1 MNKTYTGIM
10 IPSEKHILIADSQY
24 LISRSLAELLSEKY
38 QFVVREIVTNRK
50 DLERSV
56 RESRLSLLIID
67 VNHFDIEGPS
77 DLKTL
82 LGSGSIPVLVLTNS
96 LTRSELAG
104 LDSIGI
110 KNILFKSSTETEILT
125 AVDHTLQG
133 KKFYGRE
140 VMEILLE
147 KGEWKKVIQEN
158 TSLTAAEIEIVKLI
172 AEGMTTKEIASRK
185 NVSFHTI
192 MTHRKNIFRKARVN
206 NASELVMFAIRAG
219 IIDTIE
225 YQI

>member
-1 MNKTYTGIM
+1 MTF
-10 IPSEKHILIADSQY
+10 PEKQVLIADSQY

-38 QFVVREIVTNRK
+38 HFTVKEIVTNRK
-50 DLERSV
+50 DLEKSV
-56 RESRLSLLIID
+56 KEGQISLLIID
-67 VNHFDIEGPS
+67 VNHFDFEGPG
-77 DLKTL
+77 DLKTVISADL
-82 LGSGSIPVLVLTNS
+82 IPVLVLTNS
-96 LTRSELAG
+96 LSRNELAG

-110 KNILFKSSTETEILT
+110 KNILFKSSNETELLT
-125 AVDHTLQG
+125 AVDLTLQG

-147 KGEWKKVIQEN
+147 KGEWKKSIQET

-172 AEGMTTKEIASRK
+172 AEGMTTKEMASRK

-206 NASELVMFAIRAG
+206 NASELVMFAIRSG
-219 IIDTIE
+219 IIDSIE

>member
-1 MNKTYTGIM
+1 MTL
-10 IPSEKHILIADSQY
+10 PEKQILIADIQY
-24 LISRSLAELLSEKY
+24 LISRSLTELLSEKY
-38 QFVVREIVTNRK
+38 HFAVREIVTNRK
-50 DLERSV
+50 DLERSLT
-56 RESRLSLLIID
+56 EGPLSLLIID
-67 VNHFDIEGPS
+67 VNHFDFEGPAE
-77 DLKTL
+77 LKTVVC
-82 LGSGSIPVLVLTNS
+82 SGTTPVLVLTNS
-96 LTRSELAG
+96 LTRVELAG

-110 KNILFKSSTETEILT
+110 KNILFKSSGEAELLT
-125 AVDHTLQG
+125 AVEYTLQG

-147 KGEWKKVIQEN
+147 KGDWKKVLHEN
-158 TSLTAAEIEIVKLI
+158 TSLTAAEIEIVRLI
-172 AEGMTTKEIASRK
+172 ADGKTTKEIASRK

-206 NASELVMFAIRAG
+206 NASELVMYAIRAG

>member
-1 MNKTYTGIM
+1 MTS
-10 IPSEKHILIADSQY
+10 SEKQVLIADNQY
-24 LISRSLAELLSEKY
+24 LIFRSLAELLSEKY
-38 QFVVREIVTNRK
+38 HFIVKENVTSRK
-50 DLERSV
+50 DIERSV
-56 RESRLSLLIID
+56 KEDTISLLIID
-67 VNHFDIEGPS
+67 VNHFEFEGLS
-77 DLKTL
+77 DLKNL
-82 LGSGSIPVLVLTNS
+82 IGSGSIPVLVLTNS
-96 LTRSELAG
+96 LTRNELAG

-110 KNILFKSSTETEILT
+110 KNILFKSSSESEILT
-125 AVDHTLQG
+125 AIDLALQG

-140 VMEILLE
+140 VMELLLE
-147 KGEWKKVIQEN
+147 KGEWKKSVQEN
-158 TSLTAAEIEIVKLI
+158 ASLTAAEIEIVRLI

>member
-1 MNKTYTGIM
+1 MNEIYPGIM
-10 IPSEKHILIADSQY
+10 TSSEKKVLIADGQY
-24 LISRSLAELLSEKY
+24 LISRSLAELLSENH
-38 QFVVREIVTNRK
+38 QFIVKEIVTSRK

-56 RESRLSLLIID
+56 KEGQLSLLIID
-67 VNHFDIEGPS
+67 VNHFDFEGLS
-77 DLKTL
+77 DLRNAI
-82 LGSGSIPVLVLTNS
+82 GSGVTPVLVLTNS

-110 KNILFKSSTETEILT
+110 KNILFKSSSESEIMT
-125 AVDHTLQG
+125 AVNLTLQG

-140 VMEILLE
+140 VMELLLE
-147 KGEWKKVIQEN
+147 KGDWKKVPQEN
-158 TSLTAAEIEIVKLI
+158 TSLTPAEIEIVKLI

-192 MTHRKNIFRKARVN
+192 MTHRKNIFRKVRVN
-206 NASELVMFAIRAG
+206 NASELVMFAIRSG

>member
-1 MNKTYTGIM
+1 MTST
-10 IPSEKHILIADSQY
+10 EKQVLIADSQY
-24 LISRSLAELLSEKY
+24 LISRSLAELLNEKY
-38 QFVVREIVTNRK
+38 NFTVKEVVTNRK
-50 DLERSV
+50 DLERSLK
-56 RESRLSLLIID
+56 EGDLTLLIID
-67 VNHFDIEGPS
+67 INHFDFDGAA
-77 DLKTL
+77 DMKTVI
-82 LGSGSIPVLVLTNS
+82 GTGSIPVLVLTNS
-96 LTRSELAG
+96 LSRNELAG

-110 KNILFKSSTETEILT
+110 RNILFKSSGETELLT

-133 KKFYGRE
+133 KKFYSRE

-147 KGEWKKVIQEN
+147 KGEWKKTLQEN
-158 TSLTAAEIEIVKLI
+158 TSLTTAEIEIVKLI

>member
-1 MNKTYTGIM
+1 M
-10 IPSEKHILIADSQY
+10 ISSVKQVLIADNQY

-38 QFVVREIVTNRK
+38 QFIIREIVTSRK
-50 DLERSV
+50 DLERFV
-56 RESRLSLLIID
+56 KEGQLSLLIID
-67 VNHFDIEGPS
+67 VNHFDFEGPS
-77 DLKTL
+77 ELKNGI
-82 LGSGSIPVLVLTNS
+82 GSGSIPVLVLTNS

-110 KNILFKSSTETEILT
+110 KNILFKSSNETEILT
-125 AVDHTLQG
+125 AVDLALQG

-147 KGEWKKVIQEN
+147 KGN

>member
-1 MNKTYTGIM
+1 MTS
-10 IPSEKHILIADSQY
+10 PEKYILIADSQY
-24 LISRSLAELLSEKY
+24 LVSRSLAELLSEKY
-38 QFVVREIVTNRK
+38 KFIIREIVTNRK
-50 DLERSV
+50 DLERAV
-56 RESRLSLLIID
+56 KEDGLSLLIID
-67 VNHFDIEGPS
+67 INHFDFEGPA
-77 DLKTL
+77 DIKNAIVP
-82 LGSGSIPVLVLTNS
+82 GSIPVLVLTNS

-104 LDSIGI
+104 LDSIGV
-110 KNILFKSSTETEILT
+110 KNVIFKSSGESEILT
-125 AVDHTLQG
+125 AVELTLQG
-133 KKFYGRE
+133 KKYYGRE

-147 KGEWKKVIQEN
+147 KGEWKKEQQEFS
-158 TSLTAAEIEIVKLI
+158 SLTAAEVEIVKLI

-206 NASELVMFAIRAG
+206 NASELVMFAIRTG

>member
-1 MNKTYTGIM
+1 MTST
-10 IPSEKHILIADSQY
+10 EKKILIADSQY

-38 QFVVREIVTNRK
+38 QFVVKEIVTNRK
-50 DLERSV
+50 ELERSV
-56 RESRLSLLIID
+56 KEGELSLMIID
-67 VNHFDIEGPS
+67 VNHFDFEDNT
-77 DLKTL
+77 DLKNVIVP
-82 LGSGSIPVLVLTNS
+82 GSIPVLVLTNS

-110 KNILFKSSTETEILT
+110 RNILFKSSNETEILT
-125 AVDHTLQG
+125 AIDHTLQG

-147 KGEWKKVIQEN
+147 KGDWKKEMQEN
-158 TSLTAAEIEIVKLI
+158 TSLTPAEIEIVKLI

-206 NASELVMFAIRAG
+206 NASELVMYAIRAG

>member
-1 MNKTYTGIM
+1 M
-10 IPSEKHILIADSQY
+10 IPSEKQILIADNQY
-24 LISRSLAELLSEKY
+24 LISRSLAELLSEQY
-38 QFVVREIVTNRK
+38 QFIVREIVTSRK

-56 RESRLSLLIID
+56 KEGQLSLLIID
-67 VNHFDIEGPS
+67 VNHFDFEGLS
-77 DLKTL
+77 DLRNAI
-82 LGSGSIPVLVLTNS
+82 GSGSTPVLVITNS

-104 LDSIGI
+104 LNSIGI
-110 KNILFKSSTETEILT
+110 KNILFKSSSESEIMT
-125 AVDHTLQG
+125 AVDLTLKG

-158 TSLTAAEIEIVKLI
+158 ISLTAAEIEIVRLI

>member
-1 MNKTYTGIM
+1 MNETYTGIM
-10 IPSEKHILIADSQY
+10 ISSEKHILIADSQY

-38 QFVVREIVTNRK
+38 QFVVKEIVTNRK
-50 DLERSV
+50 DLERFV
-56 RESRLSLLIID
+56 KEGRLSLLIID
-67 VNHFDIEGPS
+67 VNHFDFEGPS
-77 DLKTL
+77 DLKNVI
-82 LGSGSIPVLVLTNS
+82 GSGSIPVIVLTNS

-104 LDSIGI
+104 LDAIGV
-110 KNILFKSSTETEILT
+110 KNILFKSSNETEILN
-125 AVDHTLQG
+125 AVDLALQG
-133 KKFYGRE
+133 KKFYGRD

-147 KGEWKKVIQEN
+147 KGEWKKVTQEN

-172 AEGMTTKEIASRK
+172 ADGMTTKEIASRK

>member
-1 MNKTYTGIM
+1 MTS
-10 IPSEKHILIADSQY
+10 SEKQVLIADNQY

-38 QFVVREIVTNRK
+38 QFIVREIVTSRK
-50 DLERSV
+50 DLERFV
-56 RESRLSLLIID
+56 KEGQLSLLIID
-67 VNHFDIEGPS
+67 VNHFDFKGPS
-77 DLKTL
+77 ELKNVI
-82 LGSGSIPVLVLTNS
+82 GSGSIPVLVLTNS

-110 KNILFKSSTETEILT
+110 KNILFKSSNETEILT
-125 AVDHTLQG
+125 AVDLALQG

-147 KGEWKKVIQEN
+147 KGN
-158 TSLTAAEIEIVKLI
+158 TSLTASEIEIVKLI

>member
-1 MNKTYTGIM
+1 MTS
-10 IPSEKHILIADSQY
+10 SEKQVLIADSQY
-24 LISRSLAELLSEKY
+24 LISRSLAQLLSEKY
-38 QFVVREIVTNRK
+38 HFTVKEIVTNRK
-50 DLERSV
+50 DLEKSV
-56 RESRLSLLIID
+56 KEGQFSLLIID
-67 VNHFDIEGPS
+67 VNHFDFEGPFDIKNTIGPDS
-77 DLKTL
+77 V
-82 LGSGSIPVLVLTNS
+82 PVLVLTNS
-96 LTRSELAG
+96 LTRNELAG

-110 KNILFKSSTETEILT
+110 KNILFKSSNEAELLT
-125 AVDHTLQG
+125 AVDLTLQG
-133 KKFYGRE
+133 RKYYGRE

-147 KGEWKKVIQEN
+147 KGEWKKTAPET

-206 NASELVMFAIRAG
+206 NASELVMFAIRSG
-219 IIDTIE
+219 IIDRIE

>member
-1 MNKTYTGIM
+1 MTS
-10 IPSEKHILIADSQY
+10 SEKNVLIADGQY
-24 LISRSLAELLSEKY
+24 LISRSLADLLSEKN
-38 QFVVREIVTNRK
+38 QFIVKEIVTSRK

-56 RESRLSLLIID
+56 KEGHLSLLIID
-67 VNHFDIEGPS
+67 VNHFDFESLS
-77 DLKTL
+77 DLRSVI
-82 LGSGSIPVLVLTNS
+82 GSGAIPVLVITNS

-110 KNILFKSSTETEILT
+110 KNILFKTSSESEIMT
-125 AVDHTLQG
+125 AVDLTLQG

-147 KGEWKKVIQEN
+147 KGEWKKVAQEN
-158 TSLTAAEIEIVKLI
+158 ASLTTAEIEIVRLI
-172 AEGMTTKEIASRK
+172 ADGMTTKEIASRK